1 MNLPIGLL
9 RIFKKT
15 LTIRPVGVMKRIP
28 FSGFRAFCSV
38 FVLLTAA
45 ALATSVAAQDR
56 APKPL
61 SFDEPYSDGPVFVVP
76 IEGMIDNG
84 LARYIDR
91 ALSDAAS
98 DDAVLVLFHI
108 DTFGGLVDAA
118 DEIRKALLDAPMP
131 TVAFIDKN
139 AASAGA
145 LISYA
150 ADRIVM
156 VPGASIGAATVVEG
170 GSGEAAPDKY
180 QSYMRGLMR
189 ATAEANGR
197 DPSIAESMVDETLVV
212 EGISEEGK
220 VLTLSSQ
227 EALRFGVAD
236 GILETVDEVVDAFEL
251 SDARLVAHTESGAE
265 RVLRFL
271 GSPILQSLLML
282 MMLGGL
288 YFELQ
293 TPGVGFAGA
302 MALIG
307 ATLFFAPHY
316 LLGLVEVWEIV
327 LFAIGVGLIFAEI
340 FVIPGFG
347 IAGISGILLVVVS
360 LIVSL
365 VGNIGFSFPPIG
377 AFTPAVT
384 TVAVSLV
391 LLVVLAFSLGRFLP
405 KSERFNQLV
414 LVPELSSATGY
425 TAAETHAEYVGRVGQ
440 ALTPLRPSGVVEID
454 EKRIDVITAGEFIL
468 QGVQVEVV
476 SVRGNR
482 VEVRQVKVL
491 PTGETSPA

>member
-1 MNLPIGLL
+1 MRRN
-9 RIFKKT
+9 
-15 LTIRPVGVMKRIP
+15 P
-28 FSGFRAFCSV
+28 FFGFRASGGFL
-38 FVLLTAA
+38 VLLMAVLMATAT
-45 ALATSVAAQDR
+45 LVVAQDR
-56 APKPL
+56 TPKPL
-61 SFDEPYSDGPVFVVP
+61 AFDEPYSGGPVFVVP

-84 LARYIDR
+84 LARYIER
-91 ALSDAAS
+91 ALDDAQADDAA
-98 DDAVLVLFHI
+98 LVLFHI
-108 DTFGGLVDAA
+108 DTFGGLVAAA
-118 DEIRKALLDAPMP
+118 DEIRQELLNAPMP

-170 GSGEAAPDKY
+170 GTGEQAPDKY

-197 DPSIAESMVDETLVV
+197 DPKIAESMVDETLVV

-236 GILETVDEVVDAFEL
+236 KILETVDEVIEAFGL
-251 SDARLVAHTESGAE
+251 SEARLVMHTESGAE

-302 MALIG
+302 MALVG
-307 ATLFFAPHY
+307 ATMFFAPHY
-316 LLGLVEVWEIV
+316 LLGLVEIWEIA
-327 LFAIGVGLIFAEI
+327 LFVVGVGLILAEI

-347 IAGISGILLVVVS
+347 IAGVSGIILVVVS

-365 VGNIGFSFPPIG
+365 VGNVRFHFPPIM
-377 AFTPAVT
+377 AFIPAVS
-384 TVAVSLV
+384 TVAITLV
-391 LLVVLAFSLGRFLP
+391 LLVIVAFSLGRFLP
-405 KSERFNQLV
+405 KSGRFSQLV
-414 LVPELSSATGY
+414 LAPELSSASGY
-425 TAAETHAEYVGRVGQ
+425 TAAETHTEFLGRVGQ
-440 ALTPLRPSGVVEID
+440 ALTTLRPSGVIEID
-454 EKRIDVITAGEFIL
+454 GRRVDVITAGEFIA
-468 QGVQVEVV
+468 QGVQVKVV
-476 SVRGNR
+476 SVHGSR

-491 PTGETSPA
+491 PVADETSTA